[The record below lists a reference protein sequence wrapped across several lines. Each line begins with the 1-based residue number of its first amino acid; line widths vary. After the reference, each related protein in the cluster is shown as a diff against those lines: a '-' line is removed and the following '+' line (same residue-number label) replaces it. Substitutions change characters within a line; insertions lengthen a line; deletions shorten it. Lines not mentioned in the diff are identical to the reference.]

1 MNLNHLFR
9 LKLCFISIIFIK
21 KWHCWIPKKVQNHTM
36 WISTLFPHYLKHN
49 NQVIKFCSFKM
60 TTFCSFA
67 SSNLKI
73 LYLLIWKCHTNSKT
87 IWSLGKKNNFE
98 DFLKTTRKKLP
109 DKFLVNYQKFPHN
122 IYIIFDVNIL
132 FHIMKQRQVAWQFFW
147 FLIAQQNWG
156 FFRIA

>member
-1 MNLNHLFR
+1 MTLLD
-9 LKLCFISIIFIK
+9 S
-21 KWHCWIPKKVQNHTM
+21 KKVQNHTM
-36 WISTLFPHYLKHN
+36 WISTLLPHYLKHN

-87 IWSLGKKNNFE
+87 IWSLGKKNTIFKI
-98 DFLKTTRKKLP
+98 FLKLPQKKFP
-109 DKFLVNYQKFPHN
+109 HKFLVNYQKFSHN

-132 FHIMKQRQVAWQFFW
+132 FHIMKQMQVAWQFFR
-147 FLIAQQNWG
+147 FLIAQQNWR
-156 FFRIA
+156 FFYFIWHLP